1 MTSSNNAATDYIPS
15 QNLSVDTSLAFKLS
29 PYPILIINRHTGRVM
44 ASNPPAQLLFDYTN
58 TTASF
63 LETIQ
68 PLNTKYPQD
77 TWDTLLG
84 KVHDIGQWKIKT
96 KGNEANV
103 YTLHVAALV
112 DDNSQAYILYA
123 YPALQPSEIDT
134 IFDMREEMQESCF
147 VLDTEYRFTYAN
159 SKMLELVDKSKEEL
173 LGQSIWALF
182 PGSRES
188 SFYEKYATTMEKRI
202 PVEFEEYSPRIDR
215 WLRVSVYPDKNGI
228 IIYGQDVSQIKK
240 ITHRLKKIAWYQSH
254 LVRGPLASILGLV
267 RLFDKENLT
276 NPFNA
281 EIIDHLET
289 VSKKLDQAVS
299 TIVQESTD
307 EPIK

>member
-1 MTSSNNAATDYIPS
+1 MESLNKATNEYIPS
-15 QNLSVDTSLAFKLS
+15 QNLLLDTSLAFELS
-29 PYPILIINRHTGRVM
+29 PYPILLINRHTGRVM
-44 ASNPPAQLLFDYTN
+44 ASNTPAQLLFDSTN

-68 PLNTKYPQD
+68 PLKTQYPIH
-77 TWDTLLG
+77 TWGSIMG
-84 KVHDIGQWKIKT
+84 KAHDVGLWQIKT
-96 KGNEANV
+96 NGNEANV
-103 YTLHVAALV
+103 YTLHVAASEK
-112 DDNSQAYILYA
+112 DNTQTYILYL
-123 YPALQPSEIDT
+123 YPAQQIPEIDSIT
-134 IFDMREEMQESCF
+134 DMREEMLESCF

-159 SKMLELVDKSKEEL
+159 SKMQELVGKTKEEL
-173 LGQSIWALF
+173 LGKSIWALF

-228 IIYGQDVSQIKK
+228 IIYGEDVSQIKK
-240 ITHRLKKIAWYQSH
+240 ISHRLKKIAWYQSH

-267 RLFDKENLT
+267 RLFDKQNLT

-281 EIIDHLET
+281 EIIDYLET

-299 TIVQESTD
+299 TIVQESTE
-307 EPIK
+307 EPIQ